1 MVLAMRLPFRRSSPQ
16 DVPAL
21 PVGREEGLAAALRL
35 SPWLPDG
42 FDPDLM
48 GLFGFGDAL
57 VERIGT
63 VDRCLQ
69 LNSQQI
75 ATMPLRYKHAESAH
89 AFQPRWVTDPDPA
102 WYPNGI
108 HDAVFSAIWSIYA
121 RGEAIFWCTSRYET
135 GYPATFTV
143 VDPRAVE
150 VDVAPGGG
158 ERTFHAGGVE
168 LNPDD
173 VVQVQRNP
181 NGALRGTGALEAYAA
196 SIASAF
202 MAERYA
208 ADVYRSTGATRV
220 ALRSTQRRL
229 SEEQAQE
236 IQAQWASAVQRRGG
250 APAVLPPDLELLQ
263 TLSISPK
270 DLMLL
275 EARDWDARQIAAAF
289 GVPAMLLNIAIT
301 GGLVYQAP
309 VQLFDL
315 WWRSELMPCAVKLA
329 EALSRWLPRGHWV
342 EFDPSASLKPDL
354 AALVGIYSKAY
365 TDGAVSLDEYRAA
378 VFDLPP
384 LPEGDAA
391 AELVEEP
398 GAHGN
403 GTVDVP
409 TLPDFIET
417 EVESL

>member
-1 MVLAMRLPFRRSSPQ
+1 MRRPRFRRSRL
-16 DVPAL
+16 PAT
-21 PVGREEGLAAALRL
+21 REEGLAEALRL
-35 SPWLPDG
+35 SPWFQDY
-42 FDPDLM
+42 DPDLL
-48 GLFGFGDAL
+48 GLFGFGGAL

-69 LNSQQI
+69 LTAQQI
-75 ATMPLRYKHAESAH
+75 ATMPLRYKHAATASP
-89 AFQPRWVTDPDPA
+89 FQPRWVTDPDPA

-108 HDAVFSAIWSIYA
+108 HDALFSAVWSVYA
-121 RGEAIFWCTSRYET
+121 RGEAILWATSRYQT
-135 GYPATFTV
+135 GFPATWTV
-143 VDPRAVE
+143 LDPRGVE
-150 VDVAPGGG
+150 V
-158 ERTFHAGGVE
+158 ENAGDGTRRFTANGVP
-168 LNPDD
+168 LNSDD
-173 VVQVQRNP
+173 VVQIMRNP
-181 NGALRGTGALEAYAA
+181 NGGLRGNGSLESYAA
-196 SIASAF
+196 SLASAAQ
-202 MAERYA
+202 AEAYA

-220 ALRSTQRRL
+220 ALKLTQGRL
-229 SEEQAQE
+229 DQEQAKG
-236 IQAQWASAVQRRGG
+236 IQDDWVQAVARRNG
-250 APAVLPPDLELLQ
+250 APAVLPPELELLQ
-263 TLSISPK
+263 TLSISPR

-315 WWRSELMPCAVKLA
+315 WWRSELMPASVKIQ

-342 EFDPSASLKPDL
+342 EFDPSASLRPDL

-365 TDGAVSLDEYRAA
+365 ADGAISLDEYRAA

-391 AELVEEP
+391 AELIEEP

-403 GTVDVP
+403 GSVDVP
-409 TLPDFIET
+409 TVPDYIEP
-417 EVESL
+417 EVETL